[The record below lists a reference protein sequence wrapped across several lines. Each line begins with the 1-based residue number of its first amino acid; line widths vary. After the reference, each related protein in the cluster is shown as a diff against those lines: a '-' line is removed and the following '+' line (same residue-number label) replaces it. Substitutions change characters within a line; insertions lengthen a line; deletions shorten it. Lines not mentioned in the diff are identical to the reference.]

1 MNPPTKDPGP
11 EVRPSTAR
19 PPAPGRS
26 ALVLLGVCFA
36 VVLAVVIGGE
46 WLGWFELLRARVPAP
61 FGWVLA
67 AAGGYPV
74 FRGVIRAAARKKI
87 TSHTLMTA
95 GALAALAA
103 GQWPTALIVVLFM
116 RAGDAIERFTTRQA
130 RRAIGELAAMAPQ
143 KARIEQDGAEMEI
156 PAELVAP
163 GTVVIVRP
171 GEAIPVDGEVI
182 AGHAW
187 VDQAA
192 ITGESMPVE
201 AGPGATVF
209 AASYAHSGMLRIR
222 AVRSGAGT
230 VFGRLLQM
238 VEEAESRKGEVQRAA
253 DRFSAR
259 YLPVVLAVA
268 ALTLLLRRDV
278 MAAVAVLVVACSCSF
293 ALATPVAMLAS
304 IGAAARRG
312 LLIKGGK
319 YLELLARAGVVLIDK
334 TGTLTLGR
342 PRITDVVPLNGS
354 SVTDVLRLAASA
366 ERYSEHPLAE
376 AVRRA
381 AAEQGLDIPEPEQF
395 QAAPGAGVRAVVG
408 ERVVSV
414 GNRTLAGACPEEA
427 AARLEAEGKT
437 VLFVSWDGQAA
448 GLLAAAD
455 TLRPDVPAALARLR
469 QMGLKRIE
477 LITGDHERAAL
488 PVARALALPVR
499 AGLLPQDKIAAVR
512 DYQAAGHTVVMIGD
526 GVNDAPALAQAD
538 VGIAMGAAG
547 SPVAVEAAH
556 AAVLADDW
564 SLVPELFAMARRTMR
579 VVRGNL
585 LFTGVYN
592 LLGLSLAAL
601 GILPPTLAAAAQ
613 SLPDVAI
620 LANSSRL
627 LRTRL
632 S

>member
-1 MNPPTKDPGP
+1 MNLLTKDPAP
-11 EVRPSTAR
+11 EVRPSSAR
-19 PPAPGRS
+19 PPALGRN
-26 ALVLLGVCFA
+26 ALVLLGICFA

-46 WLGWFELLRARVPAP
+46 WLGWFELLKTRIPAP
-61 FGWVLA
+61 FGWLLA
-67 AAGGYPV
+67 AVGGYPV
-74 FRGVIRAAARKKI
+74 FRGVIRAAARRKI
-87 TSHTLMTA
+87 TSHTLMSA
-95 GALAALAA
+95 GALAALVT
-103 GQWPTALIVVLFM
+103 GEWPTALIVVLFM

-130 RRAIGELAAMAPQ
+130 RLAIRQLAAMAPQ
-143 KARIEQDGAEMEI
+143 KARIERDGAEMEI
-156 PAELVAP
+156 PAELVEP

-171 GEAIPVDGEVI
+171 GEAIPIDGEVI

-222 AVRSGAGT
+222 AERAGSGT
-230 VFGRLLQM
+230 IFGRILQM
-238 VEEAESRKGEVQRAA
+238 VQEAEARKGDVQRAA

-278 MAAVAVLVVACSCSF
+278 MATVAVLVVACSCSF

-319 YLELLARAGVVLIDK
+319 YLELLARAEVVLIDK

-342 PRITDVVPLNGS
+342 PRITDIVPLNGA
-354 SVTDVLRLAASA
+354 SVADVLRLAASA

-381 AAEQGLDIPEPEQF
+381 AAEQGLDIPEPQQF
-395 QAAPGAGVRAVVG
+395 RAVPGAGVRAVVG

-414 GNRTLAGACPEEA
+414 GNRTLAGPCPEDA

-469 QMGLKRIE
+469 RMGLKRIE

-488 PVARALALPVR
+488 PVAQALALPVR
-499 AGLLPQDKIAAVR
+499 AGLLPQDKIAVVR

-547 SPVAVEAAH
+547 SPVAVQAAH

-564 SLVPELFAMARRTMR
+564 SLVPELFAIARRTMR

-592 LLGLSLAAL
+592 LLGLSLAAF